1 MKSGMIPLRLMLIIT
16 DTEADKKIHR
26 LFSEE
31 QIPVYHQCRGQGTAK
46 TELLDIC
53 GLSGS
58 TRLIT
63 AAIMPRVMTDRMF
76 RRLEETLQIWRKG
89 RGIAVTVPLTGIQEC
104 VRKLV
109 DKELCEKWKEIAERE
124 ESQMKSEAS
133 YSMILITVKEG
144 YSDAAIDAA
153 TKAGATGGS
162 VIRGRRRGSEALVQF
177 LGISLQEEQEILMI
191 VAPKEKKAEI
201 MSAVNTRCGIASEAH
216 GIIIS
221 VPVEDIIGLEMR

>member
-1 MKSGMIPLRLMLIIT
+1 
-16 DTEADKKIHR
+16 
-26 LFSEE
+26 
-31 QIPVYHQCRGQGTAK
+31 
-46 TELLDIC
+46 
-53 GLSGS
+53 
-58 TRLIT
+58 
-63 AAIMPRVMTDRMF
+63 
-76 RRLEETLQIWRKG
+76 
-89 RGIAVTVPLTGIQEC
+89 
-104 VRKLV
+104 
-109 DKELCEKWKEIAERE
+109 
-124 ESQMKSEAS
+124 MKSEAS
-133 YSMILITVKEG
+133 YSMILVTVKEG